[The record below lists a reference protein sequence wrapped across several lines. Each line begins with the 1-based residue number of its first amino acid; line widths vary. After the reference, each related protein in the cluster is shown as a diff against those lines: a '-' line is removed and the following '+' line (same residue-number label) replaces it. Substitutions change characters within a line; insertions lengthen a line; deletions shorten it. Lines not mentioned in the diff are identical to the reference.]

1 MTSAAQDSAAT
12 TDSELPV
19 ENTADAVTTDAP
31 ETAETI
37 EVSEPDSTEDA
48 PELDEALDTDEA
60 PGLTFAEIGLPEP
73 VVAAL
78 ARNSITSPSPI
89 QAMAIPD
96 AIAGKNI
103 LGRAQT
109 GSGKTLAFGLP
120 MLARLARHDDRPAP
134 KRPRALV
141 LVPTRELAFQ
151 VVDSLTPY
159 AGSIGLN
166 VRAAVGGTP
175 FTKQVDQLRR
185 GVDILVA
192 TPGRLGDHL
201 RQNTCVLD
209 EIEMTA
215 LDEADQM
222 ADMGF
227 LPEVRSLLGDTPDD
241 SQRLLFSA
249 TLDNDVQALVR
260 EFLPEHELHSTQD
273 GRASVTTMDHYVL
286 LVERGQKDA
295 VLAEIASRKGGRTI
309 MFARTKL
316 GTEGVVERLREQ
328 GVAAEALHGGKA
340 QNQRTRVLERF
351 KNGRTPVLVATDVA
365 ARGIHVDGIDLV
377 VHVDPPQDH
386 KDYLHRAGR
395 TARAGE
401 AGVVA
406 AIVLPNQR
414 RQFRRLTGMAGVD
427 ATAVPVFPG
436 SEELAA
442 ITGAQAPSG
451 QPVRESHFRPERRE
465 RSFGDRDNRGPRR
478 DFGDRGPRRDFGDR
492 DNRGPRRDDDNRGFR
507 GNRDDRN
514 DRPRRDFGDRRN
526 DGESSRGDRNFSD
539 RGPRRDF
546 GDRRNDGGGFR
557 ENRGER
563 SFGDRD
569 NRGPRRDFD
578 NRGPRRDGDSR
589 GFQGNRDDRPRRDF
603 GDRRNDGGGFREN
616 RGERSFGDRDN
627 RGPRRD
633 FDNRG
638 PRRDGDNRGERS
650 FGDRD
655 RGPRR
660 DFGDR
665 DNRDNRG
672 AGYSR
677 DDRPRRDFGDRRN
690 DGGGFRENR
699 GERSFGDRD
708 NRGPRRDFDN
718 RGPRRDGD
726 NRDFRGNRDD
736 RPRRDFGDRDNRG
749 PRRDFDSRP
758 PRRDGDTRGERSF
771 GDRRQGGAPS
781 EQRSNGFRSR
791 TDRRS
796 YDGFTGPS
804 RDRNQ

>member
-1 MTSAAQDSAAT
+1 MTTAAQDSSVQESQDDVVVPA
-12 TDSELPV
+12 SV
-19 ENTADAVTTDAP
+19 ETVSP
-31 ETAETI
+31 EVDESPETI
-37 EVSEPDSTEDA
+37 ETEGA
-48 PELDEALDTDEA
+48 TAEV
-60 PGLTFAEIGLPEP
+60 TFAEIGLPEP

-78 ARNSITSPSPI
+78 ARNSITVPSPI

-120 MLARLARHDDRPAP
+120 MLARLARHEDRPAP

-159 AGSIGLN
+159 AGSLGLN

-201 RQNTCVLD
+201 RQNTCVLG

-227 LPEVRSLLGDTPDD
+227 LPEVRTLLADTPND

-249 TLDNDVQALVR
+249 TLDNDVKTLVR

-286 LVERGQKDA
+286 LVDRGDKDA
-295 VLAEIASRKGGRTI
+295 VLAEIASREGGRTI

-316 GTEGVVERLREQ
+316 GAEGITERLREK

-351 KNGRTPVLVATDVA
+351 KTGRTPVLVATDVA

-414 RQFRRLTGMAGVD
+414 RMFRRLTGMAGVN

-436 SEELAA
+436 SEELAT

-451 QPVRESHFRPERRE
+451 EPVRDSYFRSERDSRGDRRERSFGDRGPRRDGGFRGNRDDRGPRRDGDGGGFRGNRDDRGPRRDFGDRSRGE

-478 DFGDRGPRRDFGDR
+478 DFGDRDNRAPRRDGDGGGFRGNRDDRGPRRDFGDRNHGERSFGDRGPRRDFGDR
-492 DNRGPRRDDDNRGFR
+492 DNRAPRRDGDGGGFR

-514 DRPRRDFGDRRN
+514 DR
-526 DGESSRGDRNFSD
+526 
-539 RGPRRDF
+539 GPRRDF
-546 GDRRNDGGGFR
+546 GDRNH
-557 ENRGER
+557 GER
-563 SFGDRD
+563 SFGDRGPRRDSGDRRSEGGFRGNDSRGGDSRSNGFRGDRD
-569 NRGPRRDFD
+569 NRSFGNRDDRGPRRDFD
-578 NRGPRRDGDSR
+578 NRGPRRDGDGG
-589 GFQGNRDDRPRRDF
+589 GFRGNRDDR
-603 GDRRNDGGGFREN
+603 N
-616 RGERSFGDRDN
+616 
-627 RGPRRD
+627 
-633 FDNRG
+633 
-638 PRRDGDNRGERS
+638 
-650 FGDRD
+650 D

-665 DNRDNRG
+665 D
-672 AGYSR
+672 S
-677 DDRPRRDFGDRRN
+677 
-690 DGGGFRENR
+690 
-699 GERSFGDRD
+699 
-708 NRGPRRDFDN
+708 
-718 RGPRRDGD
+718 
-726 NRDFRGNRDD
+726 
-736 RPRRDFGDRDNRG
+736 
-749 PRRDFDSRP
+749 
-758 PRRDGDTRGERSF
+758 RSF
-771 GDRRQGGAPS
+771 GDRRNSSGPS

-791 TDRRS
+791 TERRS
-796 YDGFTGPS
+796 YDGFDGPH
-804 RDRNQ
+804 RNRNA

>member
-1 MTSAAQDSAAT
+1 M
-12 TDSELPV
+12 
-19 ENTADAVTTDAP
+19 
-31 ETAETI
+31 
-37 EVSEPDSTEDA
+37 
-48 PELDEALDTDEA
+48 
-60 PGLTFAEIGLPEP
+60 TFAEIGLPEP

-120 MLARLARHDDRPAP
+120 MLARLARHDERPAP

-151 VVDSLTPY
+151 VVESLTPY

-166 VRAAVGGTP
+166 VKAAVGGTP

-201 RQNTCVLD
+201 RQNTCILD
-209 EIEMTA
+209 SVEMTA

-227 LPEVRSLLGDTPDD
+227 LPEVRTLLGDTPDE

-249 TLDNDVQALVR
+249 TLDNDVKTLVR

-286 LVERGQKDA
+286 LVDRGQKDA
-295 VLAEIASRKGGRTI
+295 VLAEIASREGGRTI

-316 GTEGVVERLREQ
+316 GAEGITERLREQ
-328 GVAAEALHGGKA
+328 GVAAESLHGGKA

-377 VHVDPPQDH
+377 VHVDPPADH

-414 RQFRRLTGMAGVD
+414 RQFRRLTGMAGVN
-427 ATAVPVFPG
+427 ATAVPVAPG
-436 SEELAA
+436 SEELAT
-442 ITGAQAPSG
+442 ITGARTPSG
-451 QPVRESHFRPERRE
+451 EPVRESHFRSERDGRGDRRE
-465 RSFGDRDNRGPRR
+465 RSFGDRGPRREGGFRGGNRDDRGPRR
-478 DFGDRGPRRDFGDR
+478 DFGDRGPRRDFGSRDDRPSGQRSYGDRPQGDRSFGDRDNRSFGNRDDRGPRRDFGDR
-492 DNRGPRRDDDNRGFR
+492 DNRGPRRDGEGGGFRGNSSNRDGGFR
-507 GNRDDRN
+507 GNRDDRPQG
-514 DRPRRDFGDRRN
+514 DRPRRDFGNRDNRSFGNR
-526 DGESSRGDRNFSD
+526 DD

-546 GDRRNDGGGFR
+546 G
-557 ENRGER
+557 NRDNR
-563 SFGDRD
+563 SFG
-569 NRGPRRDFD
+569 
-578 NRGPRRDGDSR
+578 
-589 GFQGNRDDRPRRDF
+589 NRD
-603 GDRRNDGGGFREN
+603 
-616 RGERSFGDRDN
+616 
-627 RGPRRD
+627 
-633 FDNRG
+633 
-638 PRRDGDNRGERS
+638 
-650 FGDRD
+650 D

-665 DNRDNRG
+665 DNR
-672 AGYSR
+672 A
-677 DDRPRRDFGDRRN
+677 PRRDGDGGGGGFRGNR
-690 DGGGFRENR
+690 DGGGFRGNDSR
-699 GERSFGDRD
+699 GGGFRNDRNDRNERSFGD
-708 NRGPRRDFDN
+708 

-726 NRDFRGNRDD
+726 NRSFGNRDD
-736 RPRRDFGDRDNRG
+736 RGPRRDFGDRDNRG
-749 PRRDFDSRP
+749 PRRDGDGGGFRGNRDDRG
-758 PRRDGDTRGERSF
+758 PRRDFGDRDNRSF
-771 GDRRQGGAPS
+771 GDRRSSGAPS
-781 EQRSNGFRSR
+781 EQRSSGFRSR

-796 YDGFTGPS
+796 YDGFDGPS
-804 RDRNQ
+804 RGRNQ

>member
-1 MTSAAQDSAAT
+1 MTTAAQDSSVQESQDDVVVPA
-12 TDSELPV
+12 SV
-19 ENTADAVTTDAP
+19 ETVSP
-31 ETAETI
+31 ESVESPETI
-37 EVSEPDSTEDA
+37 ETEGA
-48 PELDEALDTDEA
+48 TAEV
-60 PGLTFAEIGLPEP
+60 TFAEIGLPEP

-78 ARNSITSPSPI
+78 ARNSITVPSPI

-120 MLARLARHDDRPAP
+120 MLARLARHEDRPAP

-159 AGSIGLN
+159 AGSLGLN

-201 RQNTCVLD
+201 RQNTCVLG

-227 LPEVRSLLGDTPDD
+227 LPEVRTLLADTPND

-249 TLDNDVQALVR
+249 TLDNDVKTLVR

-286 LVERGQKDA
+286 LVDRGDKDA
-295 VLAEIASRKGGRTI
+295 VLAEIASREGGRTI

-316 GTEGVVERLREQ
+316 GAEGITERLREK

-351 KNGRTPVLVATDVA
+351 KTGRTPVLVATDVA

-414 RQFRRLTGMAGVD
+414 RMFRRLTGMAGVN

-436 SEELAA
+436 SEELAT

-451 QPVRESHFRPERRE
+451 EPVRDSYFRSERDSRGDRRE
-465 RSFGDRDNRGPRR
+465 RSFGDRGPRRDGGFRGNRDDRGPRR
-478 DFGDRGPRRDFGDR
+478 DFGDRGPRRDGDGGGFRGNRDDRNDRGPRRDFGNRDNRSFGNRDDRGPRRDFGDRDNRTPRRDGDGFRGNRDDRGPRRDFGDRNHGERSFGDRGPRRDFGDR
-492 DNRGPRRDDDNRGFR
+492 DNRAPRRDGDGGGFR

-514 DRPRRDFGDRRN
+514 DR
-526 DGESSRGDRNFSD
+526 
-539 RGPRRDF
+539 GPRRDF
-546 GDRRNDGGGFR
+546 GDRDNRSFGNRDDRGPRRDSGDRRSEGGFR
-557 ENRGER
+557 GNDSRGGDSR
-563 SFGDRD
+563 SNGFRGDRD
-569 NRGPRRDFD
+569 NRSFGNRDDRGPRRDFD
-578 NRGPRRDGDSR
+578 NRGPRRDGDGG
-589 GFQGNRDDRPRRDF
+589 GFRGNRDDR
-603 GDRRNDGGGFREN
+603 N
-616 RGERSFGDRDN
+616 
-627 RGPRRD
+627 
-633 FDNRG
+633 
-638 PRRDGDNRGERS
+638 
-650 FGDRD
+650 D

-665 DNRDNRG
+665 DNR
-672 AGYSR
+672 S
-677 DDRPRRDFGDRRN
+677 FGDRRN
-690 DGGGFRENR
+690 SSG
-699 GERSFGDRD
+699 
-708 NRGPRRDFDN
+708 
-718 RGPRRDGD
+718 
-726 NRDFRGNRDD
+726 
-736 RPRRDFGDRDNRG
+736 
-749 PRRDFDSRP
+749 
-758 PRRDGDTRGERSF
+758 
-771 GDRRQGGAPS
+771 PS

-791 TDRRS
+791 TERRS
-796 YDGFTGPS
+796 YDGFDGPH
-804 RDRNQ
+804 RNRNA

>member
-1 MTSAAQDSAAT
+1 M
-12 TDSELPV
+12 
-19 ENTADAVTTDAP
+19 
-31 ETAETI
+31 
-37 EVSEPDSTEDA
+37 
-48 PELDEALDTDEA
+48 
-60 PGLTFAEIGLPEP
+60 TFAEIGLPEP

-78 ARNSITSPSPI
+78 ARNSITVPSPI

-120 MLARLARHDDRPAP
+120 MLARLARHEDRPAP

-159 AGSIGLN
+159 AGSLGLN

-201 RQNTCVLD
+201 RQNTCVLG

-227 LPEVRSLLGDTPDD
+227 LPEVRTLLGDTPND

-249 TLDNDVQALVR
+249 TLDNDVKTLVR

-286 LVERGQKDA
+286 LVDRGDKDA

-316 GTEGVVERLREQ
+316 GAEGITERLREK

-351 KNGRTPVLVATDVA
+351 KTGRTPVLVATDVA

-414 RQFRRLTGMAGVD
+414 RMFRRLTGMAGVN

-436 SEELAA
+436 SEELAT

-451 QPVRESHFRPERRE
+451 EPVRDSYFGSERGDRRE
-465 RSFGDRDNRGPRR
+465 RSFGDRGPRREGGFRGNRDDRGPRR

-492 DNRGPRRDDDNRGFR
+492 DNRGPRREGDGGGFR
-507 GNRDDRN
+507 GNRD
-514 DRPRRDFGDRRN
+514 
-526 DGESSRGDRNFSD
+526 D

-546 GDRRNDGGGFR
+546 GDRNQ
-557 ENRGER
+557 GER
-563 SFGDRD
+563 NFGD
-569 NRGPRRDFD
+569 RGPRREFD
-578 NRGPRRDGDSR
+578 G
-589 GFQGNRDDRPRRDF
+589 PRRDF
-603 GDRRNDGGGFREN
+603 GDRDNRAPRREGDGGGFRGN
-616 RGERSFGDRDN
+616 RD
-627 RGPRRD
+627 
-633 FDNRG
+633 
-638 PRRDGDNRGERS
+638 
-650 FGDRD
+650 D

-665 DNRDNRG
+665 DNRSFGN
-672 AGYSR
+672 R
-677 DDRPRRDFGDRRN
+677 DD
-690 DGGGFRENR
+690 
-699 GERSFGDRD
+699 
-708 NRGPRRDFDN
+708 RGPRRDF
-718 RGPRRDGD
+718 
-726 NRDFRGNRDD
+726 GNRDD
-736 RPRRDFGDRDNRG
+736 RGPRRDFGDRDNRG
-749 PRRDFDSRP
+749 PRRDGDGGGFRGQSNNRDDRGPRRDFGDRDNRGPRREGDGGGFRGNDSRGGDSRGGGFRGDRDNRSFGNRDDRGP
-758 PRRDGDTRGERSF
+758 RRDFGDRDNRGPRRDGEGGGFRGQSNNRDDRGPRRDF
-771 GDRRQGGAPS
+771 GDRDNRSYGDRRNSSGPS

-796 YDGFTGPS
+796 YDGFDGPH
-804 RDRNQ
+804 RNRNA

>member
-1 MTSAAQDSAAT
+1 MTTAAQDSSVQESQDDIVVPASVET
-12 TDSELPV
+12 TSPESV
-19 ENTADAVTTDAP
+19 ESP
-31 ETAETI
+31 ETI
-37 EVSEPDSTEDA
+37 ETEGA
-48 PELDEALDTDEA
+48 TAEV
-60 PGLTFAEIGLPEP
+60 TFAEIGLPEP

-78 ARNSITSPSPI
+78 ARNSITVPSPI

-120 MLARLARHDDRPAP
+120 MLARLARHEDRPAP

-159 AGSIGLN
+159 AGSLGLN

-201 RQNTCVLD
+201 RQNTCILG

-227 LPEVRSLLGDTPDD
+227 LPEVRTLLADTPND

-249 TLDNDVQALVR
+249 TLDNDVKTLVR

-286 LVERGQKDA
+286 LVDRGDKDA
-295 VLAEIASRKGGRTI
+295 VLAEIASREGGRTI

-316 GTEGVVERLREQ
+316 GAEGITERLREK

-351 KNGRTPVLVATDVA
+351 KTGRTPVLVATDVA

-414 RQFRRLTGMAGVD
+414 RMFRRLTGMAGVN

-436 SEELAA
+436 SEELAT

-451 QPVRESHFRPERRE
+451 EPVRDSYFRSERDSRGDRRE
-465 RSFGDRDNRGPRR
+465 RSFGDRGPRRDGGFRGNRDDRGPRR
-478 DFGDRGPRRDFGDR
+478 DFGDRGPRRDGDGGGGFRGNRDDRGPRRDFGDRDNRAFGNRDDRGPRRDFGDRDNRAPRRDGDGGGFRGNRDDRGPRRDFGDRNHGERSFGDRGPRRDFGDR
-492 DNRGPRRDDDNRGFR
+492 DNRAPRRDGDGGGFR

-514 DRPRRDFGDRRN
+514 DR
-526 DGESSRGDRNFSD
+526 
-539 RGPRRDF
+539 GPRRDF
-546 GDRRNDGGGFR
+546 GDRDNRSFGNRDDRGPRRDSGDRRSEGGFR
-557 ENRGER
+557 GNDSRGGDSRSNGFRGDRDNR
-563 SFGDRD
+563 SFGNRDDRGPRRDGD

-578 NRGPRRDGDSR
+578 NRGPRRDGDGG
-589 GFQGNRDDRPRRDF
+589 GFRGNRDDR
-603 GDRRNDGGGFREN
+603 N
-616 RGERSFGDRDN
+616 
-627 RGPRRD
+627 
-633 FDNRG
+633 
-638 PRRDGDNRGERS
+638 
-650 FGDRD
+650 D

-665 DNRDNRG
+665 D
-672 AGYSR
+672 S
-677 DDRPRRDFGDRRN
+677 
-690 DGGGFRENR
+690 
-699 GERSFGDRD
+699 
-708 NRGPRRDFDN
+708 
-718 RGPRRDGD
+718 
-726 NRDFRGNRDD
+726 
-736 RPRRDFGDRDNRG
+736 
-749 PRRDFDSRP
+749 
-758 PRRDGDTRGERSF
+758 RSF
-771 GDRRQGGAPS
+771 GDRRNSSGPS

-791 TDRRS
+791 TERRS
-796 YDGFTGPS
+796 YDGFDGPH
-804 RDRNQ
+804 RNRNA

>member
-1 MTSAAQDSAAT
+1 MADADDQ
-12 TDSELPV
+12 TDS
-19 ENTADAVTTDAP
+19 
-31 ETAETI
+31 
-37 EVSEPDSTEDA
+37 
-48 PELDEALDTDEA
+48 DEAADQA
-60 PGLTFAEIGLPEP
+60 TFAEIGLPEP

-78 ARNSITSPSPI
+78 ARSEITVPSPI

-120 MLARLARHDDRPAP
+120 MLARLARHEDRPDP

-159 AGSIGLN
+159 AASLGLT

-201 RQNTCVLD
+201 RQNTCILD
-209 EIEMTA
+209 AIEMTA

-227 LPEVRSLLGDTPDD
+227 LPEVRTLLSGTPDD

-351 KNGRTPVLVATDVA
+351 KTGRTPVLVATDVA

-414 RQFRRLTGMAGVD
+414 RMFRRLTGMAGVD

-442 ITGAQAPSG
+442 ITGAQTPSG
-451 QPVRESHFRPERRE
+451 EPVRDSNFRSERGDRGGRGGFGDRRE
-465 RSFGDRDNRGPRR
+465 RSFGDRGPRREGGYQGNRDDRGPRRDFGDRDNNRSFGDRGPRREGGYQGNRDNNRSFGDRSQGDRSFGDRDNRSFGDRDNRGPRR
-478 DFGDRGPRRDFGDR
+478 DDRSFGDRGPRREGGYQGNRDDRGGNRDNNFRGNRDDRGPRREGGFQGNRDDRGPRSFDDRGPRREGGDRSDNRSFGDRGPRREGGFQGNRDNNRSFGDRDNRGGSRDNGGFRGNRDDRGPRRDNDFRGDRDNGGFRGNRDDRGGSRDNGGFRGNRDDRGPRRDFGDR
-492 DNRGPRRDDDNRGFR
+492 SDNRS
-507 GNRDDRN
+507 
-514 DRPRRDFGDRRN
+514 FG
-526 DGESSRGDRNFSD
+526 D
-539 RGPRRDF
+539 RGPRRE
-546 GDRRNDGGGFR
+546 G
-557 ENRGER
+557 
-563 SFGDRD
+563 
-569 NRGPRRDFD
+569 
-578 NRGPRRDGDSR
+578 
-589 GFQGNRDDRPRRDF
+589 GFQGNRD
-603 GDRRNDGGGFREN
+603 NN
-616 RGERSFGDRDN
+616 RSFGDR
-627 RGPRRD
+627 GPSTGSSD
-633 FDNRG
+633 
-638 PRRDGDNRGERS
+638 
-650 FGDRD
+650 
-655 RGPRR
+655 
-660 DFGDR
+660 
-665 DNRDNRG
+665 
-672 AGYSR
+672 
-677 DDRPRRDFGDRRN
+677 
-690 DGGGFRENR
+690 
-699 GERSFGDRD
+699 
-708 NRGPRRDFDN
+708 
-718 RGPRRDGD
+718 
-726 NRDFRGNRDD
+726 
-736 RPRRDFGDRDNRG
+736 
-749 PRRDFDSRP
+749 
-758 PRRDGDTRGERSF
+758 
-771 GDRRQGGAPS
+771 
-781 EQRSNGFRSR
+781 QRSGGFRSR

-796 YDGFTGPS
+796 YDGFDGPH
-804 RDRNQ
+804 RGRNA

>member
-1 MTSAAQDSAAT
+1 MVVPAS
-12 TDSELPV
+12 V
-19 ENTADAVTTDAP
+19 ETVSP
-31 ETAETI
+31 EVDESSETI
-37 EVSEPDSTEDA
+37 ETEGA
-48 PELDEALDTDEA
+48 TAEV
-60 PGLTFAEIGLPEP
+60 TFAEIGLPEP

-78 ARNSITSPSPI
+78 ARNSITVPSPI

-120 MLARLARHDDRPAP
+120 MLARLARHEDRPAP

-159 AGSIGLN
+159 AGSLGLN

-201 RQNTCVLD
+201 RQNTCVLG

-227 LPEVRSLLGDTPDD
+227 LPEVRTLLADTPND

-249 TLDNDVQALVR
+249 TLDNDVKTLVR

-286 LVERGQKDA
+286 LVDRGDKDA
-295 VLAEIASRKGGRTI
+295 VLAEIASREGGRTI

-316 GTEGVVERLREQ
+316 GAEGITERLREK

-351 KNGRTPVLVATDVA
+351 KTGRTPVLVATDVA

-414 RQFRRLTGMAGVD
+414 RMFRRLTGMAGVN

-436 SEELAA
+436 SEELAT

-451 QPVRESHFRPERRE
+451 EPVRDSYFRSERDSRGDRRE
-465 RSFGDRDNRGPRR
+465 RSFGDRGPRRDGFRGNRDDRGPRR
-478 DFGDRGPRRDFGDR
+478 DFGDRGPRRDGDGGGFRGNRDDRGPRRDFGDRGRGERSFGDR
-492 DNRGPRRDDDNRGFR
+492 DNRSFGNRDDRGPRRDFGDRDNRAPRRDGDGGGFR

-514 DRPRRDFGDRRN
+514 DR
-526 DGESSRGDRNFSD
+526 
-539 RGPRRDF
+539 GPRRDF
-546 GDRRNDGGGFR
+546 GDRDNRSFGNRDDRGPRRDSGDRRSEGGFR
-557 ENRGER
+557 GNDSRGGDSR
-563 SFGDRD
+563 SNGFRGDRD
-569 NRGPRRDFD
+569 NRSFGNRDDRGPRRDFD
-578 NRGPRRDGDSR
+578 NRGPRRDGD
-589 GFQGNRDDRPRRDF
+589 
-603 GDRRNDGGGFREN
+603 GGGFRGN
-616 RGERSFGDRDN
+616 RD
-627 RGPRRD
+627 
-633 FDNRG
+633 
-638 PRRDGDNRGERS
+638 
-650 FGDRD
+650 D

-665 DNRDNRG
+665 DNR
-672 AGYSR
+672 S
-677 DDRPRRDFGDRRN
+677 FGDRRN
-690 DGGGFRENR
+690 SSG
-699 GERSFGDRD
+699 
-708 NRGPRRDFDN
+708 
-718 RGPRRDGD
+718 
-726 NRDFRGNRDD
+726 
-736 RPRRDFGDRDNRG
+736 
-749 PRRDFDSRP
+749 
-758 PRRDGDTRGERSF
+758 
-771 GDRRQGGAPS
+771 PS

-791 TDRRS
+791 TERRS
-796 YDGFTGPS
+796 YDGFDGPH
-804 RDRNQ
+804 RNRNA

>member
-1 MTSAAQDSAAT
+1 MVVPASVETTSPESDESPGTIETEGA
-12 TDSELPV
+12 
-19 ENTADAVTTDAP
+19 TADV
-31 ETAETI
+31 
-37 EVSEPDSTEDA
+37 
-48 PELDEALDTDEA
+48 
-60 PGLTFAEIGLPEP
+60 TFAEIGLPEP

-78 ARNSITSPSPI
+78 ARNSITVPSPI

-120 MLARLARHDDRPAP
+120 MLARLARHEDRPAP

-159 AGSIGLN
+159 AGSLGLN

-201 RQNTCVLD
+201 RQNTCILG

-227 LPEVRSLLGDTPDD
+227 LPEVRTLLADTPND

-249 TLDNDVQALVR
+249 TLDNDVKTLVR

-286 LVERGQKDA
+286 LVDRGDKDA
-295 VLAEIASRKGGRTI
+295 VLAEIASREGGRTI

-316 GTEGVVERLREQ
+316 GAEGITERLREK

-351 KNGRTPVLVATDVA
+351 KTGRTPVLVATDVA

-414 RQFRRLTGMAGVD
+414 RMFRRLTGMAGVN

-436 SEELAA
+436 SEELAT

-451 QPVRESHFRPERRE
+451 EPVRDSYFRSERDSRGDRRE
-465 RSFGDRDNRGPRR
+465 RSFGDRGPRRDGFRGNRDDRGPRR
-478 DFGDRGPRRDFGDR
+478 DFGDRGPRRDGDGGGFRGNRDDRGPRRDFGDRGRGERSFGDR
-492 DNRGPRRDDDNRGFR
+492 DNRSFGNRDDRGPRRDFGDRDNRAPRRDGDGGGFR

-514 DRPRRDFGDRRN
+514 DR
-526 DGESSRGDRNFSD
+526 
-539 RGPRRDF
+539 GPRRDF
-546 GDRRNDGGGFR
+546 GDRDNRSFGNRDDRGPRRDSGDRRSEGGFR
-557 ENRGER
+557 GNDSRGGDSR
-563 SFGDRD
+563 SNGFRGDRD
-569 NRGPRRDFD
+569 NRSFGNRDDRGPRRDFD
-578 NRGPRRDGDSR
+578 NRGPRRDGD
-589 GFQGNRDDRPRRDF
+589 
-603 GDRRNDGGGFREN
+603 GGGFRGN
-616 RGERSFGDRDN
+616 RD
-627 RGPRRD
+627 
-633 FDNRG
+633 
-638 PRRDGDNRGERS
+638 
-650 FGDRD
+650 D

-665 DNRDNRG
+665 DNR
-672 AGYSR
+672 S
-677 DDRPRRDFGDRRN
+677 FGDRRN
-690 DGGGFRENR
+690 SSG
-699 GERSFGDRD
+699 
-708 NRGPRRDFDN
+708 
-718 RGPRRDGD
+718 
-726 NRDFRGNRDD
+726 
-736 RPRRDFGDRDNRG
+736 
-749 PRRDFDSRP
+749 
-758 PRRDGDTRGERSF
+758 
-771 GDRRQGGAPS
+771 PS

-791 TDRRS
+791 TERRS
-796 YDGFTGPS
+796 YDGFDGPH
-804 RDRNQ
+804 RNRNA

>member
-1 MTSAAQDSAAT
+1 MTTAAQDSSVQESRDDIVVPA
-12 TDSELPV
+12 SV
-19 ENTADAVTTDAP
+19 ETVSP
-31 ETAETI
+31 ESDESPETI
-37 EVSEPDSTEDA
+37 ETEGA
-48 PELDEALDTDEA
+48 TAEV
-60 PGLTFAEIGLPEP
+60 TFAEIGLPEP

-78 ARNSITSPSPI
+78 ARNSITVPSPI

-120 MLARLARHDDRPAP
+120 MLARLARHEDRPAP

-159 AGSIGLN
+159 AGSLGLN

-201 RQNTCVLD
+201 RQNTCVLG

-227 LPEVRSLLGDTPDD
+227 LPEVRTLLADTPND

-249 TLDNDVQALVR
+249 TLDNDVKTLVR

-286 LVERGQKDA
+286 LVDRGDKDA
-295 VLAEIASRKGGRTI
+295 VLAEIASREGGRTI

-316 GTEGVVERLREQ
+316 GAEGITERLREK

-351 KNGRTPVLVATDVA
+351 KTGRTPVLVATDVA

-414 RQFRRLTGMAGVD
+414 RMFRRLTGMAGVN

-436 SEELAA
+436 SEELAT

-451 QPVRESHFRPERRE
+451 EPVRDSYFRSERDSRGDRRERSFGDRGPRRDGGFRGNRDDRGPRRDFGDRGRGE
-465 RSFGDRDNRGPRR
+465 RSFGDRDNRSFGNRDDRGPRR
-478 DFGDRGPRRDFGDR
+478 DFGDRDNRAPRRDGDGGGFRGNRDDRGPRRDFGDRNQGERNFGDRGPRRDFGDR
-492 DNRGPRRDDDNRGFR
+492 DNRSF
-507 GNRDDRN
+507 GNRD
-514 DRPRRDFGDRRN
+514 
-526 DGESSRGDRNFSD
+526 D
-539 RGPRRDF
+539 RGPRRDS
-546 GDRRNDGGGFR
+546 GDRRSEGGFR
-557 ENRGER
+557 GNDSRGGDSR
-563 SFGDRD
+563 SNGFRGDRD
-569 NRGPRRDFD
+569 NRSFGNRDDRGPRRDFD
-578 NRGPRRDGDSR
+578 NRGPRRDGDGG
-589 GFQGNRDDRPRRDF
+589 GFRGNRDDR
-603 GDRRNDGGGFREN
+603 N
-616 RGERSFGDRDN
+616 
-627 RGPRRD
+627 
-633 FDNRG
+633 
-638 PRRDGDNRGERS
+638 
-650 FGDRD
+650 D

-665 DNRDNRG
+665 DNR
-672 AGYSR
+672 S
-677 DDRPRRDFGDRRN
+677 FGDRRN
-690 DGGGFRENR
+690 SSG
-699 GERSFGDRD
+699 
-708 NRGPRRDFDN
+708 
-718 RGPRRDGD
+718 
-726 NRDFRGNRDD
+726 
-736 RPRRDFGDRDNRG
+736 
-749 PRRDFDSRP
+749 
-758 PRRDGDTRGERSF
+758 
-771 GDRRQGGAPS
+771 PS

-791 TDRRS
+791 TERRS
-796 YDGFTGPS
+796 YDGFDGP
-804 RDRNQ
+804 RRNRNA

>member
-1 MTSAAQDSAAT
+1 M
-12 TDSELPV
+12 
-19 ENTADAVTTDAP
+19 
-31 ETAETI
+31 
-37 EVSEPDSTEDA
+37 
-48 PELDEALDTDEA
+48 
-60 PGLTFAEIGLPEP
+60 TFAEIGLPEP

-78 ARNSITSPSPI
+78 ARNSITVPSPI

-120 MLARLARHDDRPAP
+120 MLARLARHEDRPAP

-159 AGSIGLN
+159 AGSLGLN

-201 RQNTCVLD
+201 RQNTCVLG

-227 LPEVRSLLGDTPDD
+227 LPEVRTLLADTPND

-249 TLDNDVQALVR
+249 TLDNDVKTLVR

-286 LVERGQKDA
+286 LVDRGDKDA

-316 GTEGVVERLREQ
+316 GAEGITERLREK

-351 KNGRTPVLVATDVA
+351 KTGRTPVLVATDVA

-414 RQFRRLTGMAGVD
+414 RMFRRLTGMAGVN

-436 SEELAA
+436 SEELAT

-451 QPVRESHFRPERRE
+451 EPVRDSYFRSERGDRGDRRE
-465 RSFGDRDNRGPRR
+465 RSFGDRGPRREGGFRGNREDRGPRR
-478 DFGDRGPRRDFGDR
+478 DFGDRGPRRDGD
-492 DNRGPRRDDDNRGFR
+492 GSGFR
-507 GNRDDRN
+507 GNRDDRG
-514 DRPRRDFGDRRN
+514 PRRDFGDRDNRSFGN
-526 DGESSRGDRNFSD
+526 RDDRGPRRDFGDRDNRSFGNRDDRGPRRDFGDRDNRSFGNRDDRGPRRDFGDRDNRSFGNRDDRGPRRDFGDRDNRSFGNRDDRGPRRDFGDRDNRAPRRDGDGGGFRGHSNNRDDRGPRRDFGNRDNRSFGNRDD

-546 GDRRNDGGGFR
+546 GDRRSEGGFR
-557 ENRGER
+557 GNDFRGGDSR
-563 SFGDRD
+563 SNGFRGDRD
-569 NRGPRRDFD
+569 NRSFGNRDDRGPRRDFD
-578 NRGPRRDGDSR
+578 NRGPRRDS
-589 GFQGNRDDRPRRDF
+589 
-603 GDRRNDGGGFREN
+603 DGGGFRGN
-616 RGERSFGDRDN
+616 RD
-627 RGPRRD
+627 
-633 FDNRG
+633 
-638 PRRDGDNRGERS
+638 
-650 FGDRD
+650 D

-665 DNRDNRG
+665 DNR
-672 AGYSR
+672 
-677 DDRPRRDFGDRRN
+677 
-690 DGGGFRENR
+690 
-699 GERSFGDRD
+699 
-708 NRGPRRDFDN
+708 
-718 RGPRRDGD
+718 
-726 NRDFRGNRDD
+726 
-736 RPRRDFGDRDNRG
+736 
-749 PRRDFDSRP
+749 
-758 PRRDGDTRGERSF
+758 SF
-771 GDRRQGGAPS
+771 GDRRTSSGPS

-791 TDRRS
+791 TERRS
-796 YDGFTGPS
+796 YDGFDGPH
-804 RDRNQ
+804 RNRNA

>member
-1 MTSAAQDSAAT
+1 MVVPASVETTSPES
-12 TDSELPV
+12 V
-19 ENTADAVTTDAP
+19 ESP
-31 ETAETI
+31 ETI
-37 EVSEPDSTEDA
+37 ETEGA
-48 PELDEALDTDEA
+48 TAEV
-60 PGLTFAEIGLPEP
+60 TFAEIGLPEP

-78 ARNSITSPSPI
+78 ARNSITVPSPI

-120 MLARLARHDDRPAP
+120 MLARLARHEDRPAP

-159 AGSIGLN
+159 AGSLGLN

-201 RQNTCVLD
+201 RQNTCILG

-227 LPEVRSLLGDTPDD
+227 LPEVRTLLADTPND

-249 TLDNDVQALVR
+249 TLDNDVKTLVR

-286 LVERGQKDA
+286 LVDRGDKDA
-295 VLAEIASRKGGRTI
+295 VLAEIASREGGRTI

-316 GTEGVVERLREQ
+316 GAEGITERLREK

-351 KNGRTPVLVATDVA
+351 KTGRTPVLVATDVA

-414 RQFRRLTGMAGVD
+414 RMFRRLTGMAGVN

-436 SEELAA
+436 SEELAT

-451 QPVRESHFRPERRE
+451 EPVRDSYFRSERDSRGDRRE
-465 RSFGDRDNRGPRR
+465 RSFGDRGPRRDGGFRGNRDDRGPRR
-478 DFGDRGPRRDFGDR
+478 DFGDRGPRRDGDGGGGFRGNRDDRGPRRDFGDRDNRAFGNRDDRGPRRDFGDRDNRAPRRDGDGGGFRGNRDDRGPRRDFGDRNHGERSFGDRGPRRDFGDR
-492 DNRGPRRDDDNRGFR
+492 DNRAPRRDGDGGGFR

-514 DRPRRDFGDRRN
+514 DR
-526 DGESSRGDRNFSD
+526 
-539 RGPRRDF
+539 GPRRDF
-546 GDRRNDGGGFR
+546 GDRDNRSFGNRDDRGPRRDSGDRRSEGGFR
-557 ENRGER
+557 GNDSRAGDSRSNGFRGDRDNR
-563 SFGDRD
+563 SFGNRDDRGPRRDGD

-578 NRGPRRDGDSR
+578 NRGPRRDGDGG
-589 GFQGNRDDRPRRDF
+589 GFRGNRDDR
-603 GDRRNDGGGFREN
+603 N
-616 RGERSFGDRDN
+616 
-627 RGPRRD
+627 
-633 FDNRG
+633 
-638 PRRDGDNRGERS
+638 
-650 FGDRD
+650 D

-665 DNRDNRG
+665 D
-672 AGYSR
+672 S
-677 DDRPRRDFGDRRN
+677 
-690 DGGGFRENR
+690 
-699 GERSFGDRD
+699 
-708 NRGPRRDFDN
+708 
-718 RGPRRDGD
+718 
-726 NRDFRGNRDD
+726 
-736 RPRRDFGDRDNRG
+736 
-749 PRRDFDSRP
+749 
-758 PRRDGDTRGERSF
+758 RSF
-771 GDRRQGGAPS
+771 GDRRNSSGPS

-791 TDRRS
+791 TERRS
-796 YDGFTGPS
+796 YDGFDGPH
-804 RDRNQ
+804 RNRNA

>member
-1 MTSAAQDSAAT
+1 MTTAAQDSSVQESQDDIVVPASVET
-12 TDSELPV
+12 TSPESV
-19 ENTADAVTTDAP
+19 ESP
-31 ETAETI
+31 ETI
-37 EVSEPDSTEDA
+37 ETEGA
-48 PELDEALDTDEA
+48 TAEV
-60 PGLTFAEIGLPEP
+60 TFAEIGLPEP

-78 ARNSITSPSPI
+78 ARNSITVPSPI

-120 MLARLARHDDRPAP
+120 MLARLARHEDRPAP

-159 AGSIGLN
+159 AGSLGLN

-201 RQNTCVLD
+201 RQNTCILG

-227 LPEVRSLLGDTPDD
+227 LPEVRTLLADTPND

-249 TLDNDVQALVR
+249 TLDNDVKTLVR

-286 LVERGQKDA
+286 LVDRGDKDA
-295 VLAEIASRKGGRTI
+295 VLAEIASREGGRTI

-316 GTEGVVERLREQ
+316 GAEGITERLREK

-351 KNGRTPVLVATDVA
+351 KTGRTPVLVATDVA

-414 RQFRRLTGMAGVD
+414 RMFRRLTGMAGVN

-436 SEELAA
+436 SEELAT

-451 QPVRESHFRPERRE
+451 EPVRDSYFRSERDSRGDRRE
-465 RSFGDRDNRGPRR
+465 RSFGDRGPRRDGGFRGNRDDRGPRR
-478 DFGDRGPRRDFGDR
+478 DFGDRGPRRDGDGGGGFRGNRDDRGPRRDFGDRDNRAFGNRDDRGPRRDFGDRDNRAPRRDGDGGGFRGNRDDRGPRRDFGDRNHGERSFGDRGPRRDFGDR
-492 DNRGPRRDDDNRGFR
+492 DNRAPRRDGDGGGFR

-514 DRPRRDFGDRRN
+514 DR
-526 DGESSRGDRNFSD
+526 
-539 RGPRRDF
+539 GPRRDF
-546 GDRRNDGGGFR
+546 GDRDNRSFGNRDDRGPRRDSGDRRSEGGFR
-557 ENRGER
+557 GNDSRAGDSRSNGFRGDRDNR
-563 SFGDRD
+563 SFGNRDDRGPRRDGD

-578 NRGPRRDGDSR
+578 NRGPRRDGDGG
-589 GFQGNRDDRPRRDF
+589 GFRGNRDDR
-603 GDRRNDGGGFREN
+603 N
-616 RGERSFGDRDN
+616 
-627 RGPRRD
+627 
-633 FDNRG
+633 
-638 PRRDGDNRGERS
+638 
-650 FGDRD
+650 D

-665 DNRDNRG
+665 D
-672 AGYSR
+672 S
-677 DDRPRRDFGDRRN
+677 
-690 DGGGFRENR
+690 
-699 GERSFGDRD
+699 
-708 NRGPRRDFDN
+708 
-718 RGPRRDGD
+718 
-726 NRDFRGNRDD
+726 
-736 RPRRDFGDRDNRG
+736 
-749 PRRDFDSRP
+749 
-758 PRRDGDTRGERSF
+758 RSF
-771 GDRRQGGAPS
+771 GDRRNSSGPS

-791 TDRRS
+791 TERRS
-796 YDGFTGPS
+796 YDGFDGPH
-804 RDRNQ
+804 RNRNA